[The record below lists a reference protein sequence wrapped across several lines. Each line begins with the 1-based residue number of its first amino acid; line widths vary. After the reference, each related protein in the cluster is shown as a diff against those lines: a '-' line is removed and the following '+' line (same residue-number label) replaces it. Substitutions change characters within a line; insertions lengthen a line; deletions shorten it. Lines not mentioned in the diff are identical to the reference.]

1 MQRGCAVRGGRMSE
15 PEEVVFM
22 DVELTVTPII
32 VLGDG
37 DRIIYKMQRR
47 KSCCPFVEKARR

>member
-1 MQRGCAVRGGRMSE
+1 MQRGCAVLGGRMSE

-32 VLGDG
+32 VLGDV
-37 DRIIYKMQRR
+37 DRIIYKN
-47 KSCCPFVEKARR
+47 AAA

>member
-1 MQRGCAVRGGRMSE
+1 MSE

>member
-1 MQRGCAVRGGRMSE
+1 MSE

-37 DRIIYKMQRR
+37 DRIIYKNAAA